1 MKPPNKS
8 NERSFP
14 RFQLSSLTCWRA
26 LKSFFCGMP
35 NVNANDDT
43 PSRSLVK
50 GAVAD
55 NAYIFGSSLCKALA
69 NTLMIICLRNMSHPK
84 KEKRK
89 QQNPSI
95 CFVASVD

>member
-1 MKPPNKS
+1 MS
-8 NERSFP
+8 N
-14 RFQLSSLTCWRA
+14 
-26 LKSFFCGMP
+26 G
-35 NVNANDDT
+35 NANDDT

-50 GAVAD
+50 GAAAD
-55 NAYIFGSSLCKALA
+55 NAYIFDSSLCKALT

-95 CFVASVD
+95 CFVVSFD